1 MGKHSEI
8 RKENKIIVK
17 KNIIANLIFVLASFI
32 VIFGFC
38 ISIVIRG
45 QEEESITENRKLSKI
60 PKFSLGEFFSGKFQD
75 NLEASLSDQM
85 LFGQAIKDTM
95 TSTKA
100 EKVGELQSKI
110 VSKIDVKENND
121 EPSENTQNNGDV
133 KQEEKPKEVRKIK
146 YIPIGGGNVYHYGD
160 SKYMVFKSY
169 KVSDTN
175 KEKIDKFAKQYEK
188 HFNGIDSYLYF
199 VNTSKAIDFNTV
211 DETENPFLTYIKGAM
226 PNFKCD
232 GLKVSS
238 YEEYMNY
245 FYETDHHWN
254 YKGSYQGYKDV
265 INLLSPGEEVLEPI
279 ETKTFDVYYYGSNAR
294 TVSVY
299 TNKEK
304 FTVYDFKFPSFTV
317 RVNGVKWVDY
327 GNRTMYYNKQYSTQ
341 KGYNHYGAFY
351 GGDYAEVAFDF
362 NQPKKDNLLVIAPSY
377 SNAIDKLVA
386 SHFNKTYYIDLRHY
400 QNEYGR
406 KFNPEEYC
414 KKNNIDKVLVLISID
429 HITNGKFLLD

>member
-1 MGKHSEI
+1 MGKHSE
-8 RKENKIIVK
+8 NKRVTKK
-17 KNIIANLIFVLASFI
+17 KNIIINLIFVMASFL

-38 ISIVIRG
+38 IAIAIRG
-45 QEEESITENRKLSKI
+45 QEEESITENRALAKF
-60 PKFSLGEFFSGKFQD
+60 PKFSFGDFFSGKFQD
-75 NLEASLSDQM
+75 DLEASLSDQM
-85 LFGQAIKDTM
+85 LFGQAIKDNM
-95 TSTKA
+95 TASKSET
-100 EKVGELQSKI
+100 VSGWQTKI
-110 VSKIDVKENND
+110 VANLGTDDKTENNGQ
-121 EPSENTQNNGDV
+121 SNGNNEQDGKPV
-133 KQEEKPKEVRKIK
+133 EEKPKEVRNIK
-146 YIPIGGGNVYHYGD
+146 YIPIGGGNVCHYGD

-169 KVSDTN
+169 KLSDTN
-175 KEKIDKFAKQYEK
+175 KQKIDKFAKQYEK
-188 HFNGIDSYLYF
+188 HFKETDNYFYF

-211 DETENPFLTYIKGAM
+211 DETENPFLTYIKQAM

-232 GLKVSS
+232 GLKISS

-304 FTVYDFKFPSFTV
+304 FTVYDFKFPDFTV

-351 GGDYAEVAFDF
+351 GGDHAEIVFDF
-362 NQPKKDNLLVIAPSY
+362 KQPEKENLLVIAPSY
-377 SNAIDKLVA
+377 SNPINKLVA

-400 QNEYGR
+400 KNQYGK
-406 KFNPEEYC
+406 KFDPESYC
-414 KKNNIDKVLVLISID
+414 KKNGIDKVLVLISID